1 MSETKTYKLTNGL
14 EIYVRLLQKTDKEA
28 LQDSFYKLSDKTKRF
43 RFLSTPQKLTNQEL
57 QYLTNI
63 DNQNHLAVCA
73 YIKKDG
79 KEIGVGVARYIR
91 LLKDSSKAEIAI
103 TIVDEYQKLGIGKIL
118 INEIINYAKQNNI
131 STFEANAFYFNNTI
145 IGIINNY
152 NYKITSTEEGV
163 LKIEI
168 KI

>member
-1 MSETKTYKLTNGL
+1 MSGTKIYTLSNNLKL
-14 EIYVRLLQKTDKEA
+14 YVRLLQKEDKEA
-28 LQDSFYKLSDKTKRF
+28 LQEGFDKLSNQTKRF
-43 RFLSTPQKLTNQEL
+43 RFLSTPQKLSNQEL

-73 YIKKDG
+73 YIKENGKDV
-79 KEIGVGVARYIR
+79 GVGVARYIR
-91 LLKDSSKAEIAI
+91 LLKNSTKAEIAI

-118 INEIINYAKQNNI
+118 ITEIIKHAKANNI
-131 STFEANAFYFNNTI
+131 KTFEANAFYFNNTI
-145 IGIINNY
+145 LGIINNY

-168 KI
+168 QI